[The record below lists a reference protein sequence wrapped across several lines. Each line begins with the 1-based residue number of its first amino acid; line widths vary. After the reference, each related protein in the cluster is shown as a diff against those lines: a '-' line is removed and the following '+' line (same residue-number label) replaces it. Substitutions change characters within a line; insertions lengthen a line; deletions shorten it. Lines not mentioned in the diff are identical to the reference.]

1 MLPHTRK
8 DEDIIEIVKRIDRR
22 ILEDEKLFYEII
34 KSADRFGT
42 KRIAER
48 IRHERFKSR
57 R

>member
-8 DEDIIEIVKRIDRR
+8 DEDIIEVVERIDRR
-22 ILEDEKLFYEII
+22 VLEDEKLFHEII

-42 KRIAER
+42 KRIASQLRRER
-48 IRHERFKSR
+48 LNSR